1 MSRETPRPPA
11 SPDASK
17 YLGVGLTLAVSTL
30 GFLWLG
36 TLADGWL
43 GTEPLFTLVGAF
55 VGAAAGFYYM
65 IHHLVRVPRR
75 RSEAEG
81 EGERERKERSG
92 RGKR

>member
-1 MSRETPRPPA
+1 MSQETPRA
-11 SPDASK
+11 PDVSK
-17 YLGVGLTLAVSTL
+17 YLAVGLTLALSTL

-55 VGAAAGFYYM
+55 AGAAAGFYYM

-75 RSEAEG
+75 QSRPGEG
-81 EGERERKERSG
+81 GGEREREERSG
-92 RGKR
+92 RGDG